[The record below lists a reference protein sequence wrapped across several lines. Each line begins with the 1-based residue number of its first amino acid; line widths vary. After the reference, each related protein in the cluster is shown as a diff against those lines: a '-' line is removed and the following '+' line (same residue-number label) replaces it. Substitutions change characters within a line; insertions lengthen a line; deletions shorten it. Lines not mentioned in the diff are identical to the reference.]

1 MTELD
6 FDKTGGLIPAVA
18 QDFRSGEVLMLAFI
32 DREAWEE
39 TLRSGCATYFS
50 RSRGKL
56 WKKGESSG
64 HVQKIHE
71 ILVDCDR
78 DAVIFKVEQLG
89 PGACHTGHR
98 SCFFRRVL
106 TSWGIAWISPALVSA
121 ILVRLGPISS

>member
-18 QDFRSGEVLMLAFI
+18 QDFQSGEILMLAFI
-32 DREAWEE
+32 NREAWEE

-98 SCFFRRVL
+98 SCFFRRV
-106 TSWGIAWISPALVSA
+106 AAD
-121 ILVRLGPISS
+121 RLEEIEPVVFDPEQVYPHKD

>member
-1 MTELD
+1 MIELD
-6 FDKTGGLIPAVA
+6 FKKTGGLIPAVA
-18 QDFRSGEVLMLAFI
+18 QDWQSGEILMLAFI
-32 DREAWEE
+32 NREAWEE

-71 ILVDCDR
+71 ILVDCDL
-78 DAVIFKVEQLG
+78 DAVIYKVEQLG

-98 SCFFRRVL
+98 SCFYRRVEGGGL
-106 TSWGIAWISPALVSA
+106 IETETIAFDPEQVYSHKD
-121 ILVRLGPISS
+121 